1 MRPSLSAEA
10 NTVADMP
17 DDCEEGAMSQTHTVR
32 SDPMPAHDHG
42 QLVDHG
48 PADARHKR
56 RSSHF
61 WRHYLQMAAV
71 MVAGMVATGAI
82 FLSIVGLKTWDE
94 VTSQY
99 PTQAL
104 VAMAAGMSIPM
115 VAWMLYRGM
124 GRRNSFEMAVAML
137 FPVIPFLCLVWFG
150 VTKSAQCGGY
160 CALTFVT
167 MYGLMRYRR
176 SEYSMQM

>member
-1 MRPSLSAEA
+1 
-10 NTVADMP
+10 
-17 DDCEEGAMSQTHTVR
+17 MSQTHTVHDSMSR
-32 SDPMPAHDHG
+32 HDPA
-42 QLVDHG
+42 QLTSERNESAKLH
-48 PADARHKR
+48 HKHR
-56 RSSHF
+56 MSHF

-71 MVAGMVATGAI
+71 MVVGMIATGAI
-82 FLSIVGLKTWDE
+82 FLLIVGLKTWDE

-104 VAMAAGMSIPM
+104 VGMAAGMSIPM

-124 GRRNSFEMAVAML
+124 GRKNSYEMALTMIL
-137 FPVIPFLCLVWFG
+137 PVIPFLCLVWFG
-150 VTKSAQCGGY
+150 ITKSAQCGGY

-167 MYGLMRYRR
+167 MFALMRYRR